1 MKTLLES
8 IKDKDPDKV
17 SLSLA
22 SSLDAVA
29 QLELLQV
36 YFFSEL
42 QIIFLCQWEVPNVM
56 YWIVMLSVL
65 GLPLLSMLP
74 FASDLLSDGFFDRPQ
89 GCPSCCLSSI

>member
-1 MKTLLES
+1 MKTLLEC

-42 QIIFLCQWEVPNVM
+42 QIIFLCHWEVPNVM